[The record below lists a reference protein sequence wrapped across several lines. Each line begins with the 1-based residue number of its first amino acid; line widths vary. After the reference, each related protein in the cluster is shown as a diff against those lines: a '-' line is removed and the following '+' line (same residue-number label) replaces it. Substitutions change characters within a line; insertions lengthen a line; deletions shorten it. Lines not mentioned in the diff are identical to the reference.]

1 MISEKMIKDKFIA
14 DTVKRNLSEM
24 QSVQLKILA
33 GADERIRRKFDIP
46 AIEQSI
52 RSNVVSIN
60 GSNGNFIISQRI
72 LKKMRFLDMKKF
84 GNLKIYNKKVWG
96 YVYNDIADDLQYGL
110 SEEIKAGIRQELE
123 QACKPLEN
131 QV

>member
-96 YVYNDIADDLQYGL
+96 YVYNDIADELKYGF

-123 QACKPLEN
+123 QAFQPN
-131 QV
+131 T

>member
-1 MISEKMIKDKFIA
+1 MISEKIIKDKFIV
-14 DTVKRNLSEM
+14 DTVKRNLNEL

-52 RSNVVSIN
+52 RSNVFSFN

-72 LKKMRFLDMKKF
+72 PKQLRFLDMKKF
-84 GNLKIYNKKVWG
+84 GNLRIYNKKVWG
-96 YVYNDIADDLQYGL
+96 YIYGEIAGELMYGL
-110 SEEIKAGIRQELE
+110 SEEIRKGIRKELE
-123 QACKPLEN
+123 QAFQSN
-131 QV
+131 T